1 MCNRCT
7 PKNEAIPSEITDR
20 NPDLPSAREISY
32 KIRIP
37 DETFSLPLDEFM
49 GWISRTLDRQWSAL
63 YDGAKEEYIK
73 HNQGLLDPTEFTK
86 P

>member
-7 PKNEAIPSEITDR
+7 PKDDPAKSSVIND
-20 NPDLPSAREISY
+20 NPDLPNGRKLDYQI
-32 KIRIP
+32 ILP
-37 DETFSLPLDEFM
+37 DSVFTLPLDEYM
-49 GWISRTLDRQWSAL
+49 GWVSRTLDRQWSAL